1 MIGKRFSAA
10 PRNLIWWATRRGSR
24 FAISCVGIK
33 SSRWARFQKLSAFL
47 FRLFLIR
54 SKSCKS
60 LAWLKTAENSE
71 RSITNLNKR
80 PLPICSRSG
89 LQHNFMQKFDLI
101 IIGGGAGAFA
111 AAIRANELKAKTALV
126 NAGLPLGGTCV
137 NVGCVPSKTLLYA
150 GEILHHSKHH
160 GVAGVELEVKNF
172 DFQKVVQ
179 DELSLVEKLRAEKF
193 IIAAGSTASVP
204 PIEGIREA
212 GFITHIEALKMPKQP
227 KELVVIG
234 AGPLGLEFAQMF
246 ARFGTKVTILQRG
259 DSIFPHSEKALTDRL
274 AEILAKE
281 GITIKTNVEVK
292 SARKESDKR
301 IVSYQIGEAQEEVS
315 ADEILLAA
323 GKTPNTQGLGL
334 DIAGI
339 EIDKRQAVAVNQ
351 NFQTSN
357 KNIFA
362 VGDVTNGPLRL
373 EPTAGREGTLAAENA
388 LKDTTLSI
396 DYNAVPYTIFTDP
409 QLAGVGF
416 TEDEQMKQVGVCA
429 CRTVS
434 FENVPKAII
443 MRRTEG
449 LIKMAIH
456 PQTKQILGVHILA
469 PNAGELIAEA
479 MMLVKNENTIDDVVN
494 SLPMFPT
501 LSEAIKIAALSFTK
515 DISKLSCCV

>member
-1 MIGKRFSAA
+1 MK
-10 PRNLIWWATRRGSR
+10 N
-24 FAISCVGIK
+24 
-33 SSRWARFQKLSAFL
+33 
-47 FRLFLIR
+47 
-54 SKSCKS
+54 
-60 LAWLKTAENSE
+60 
-71 RSITNLNKR
+71 
-80 PLPICSRSG
+80 
-89 LQHNFMQKFDLI
+89 FDLI

-137 NVGCVPSKTLLYA
+137 NVGCVPSKTLFYA
-150 GEILHHSKHH
+150 GEILHHAKHH
-160 GVAGVELEVKNF
+160 GTPGIELEVKNF

-179 DELSLVEKLRAEKF
+179 DELSLVEKLRQEKYEKVLKNLEYVTAIEGKAKFVGVDEIEIVSERNPVAERSSLRGKKF
-193 IIAAGSTASVP
+193 IIAAGSTANVP
-204 PIEGIREA
+204 EIAGIRGV
-212 GFITHIEALKMPKQP
+212 GFLSHIEALRLPRQP
-227 KELVVIG
+227 KELVIIG

-292 SARKESDKR
+292 SVRKENGKKV
-301 IVSYQIGEAQEEVS
+301 ILYTINGAQEETV

-334 DIAGI
+334 DVVGV
-339 EIDKRQAVAVNQ
+339 EVNKQQAVVVNQ
-351 NFQTSN
+351 HFQTSN

-362 VGDVTNGPLRL
+362 VGDVTGAPVRL
-373 EPTAGREGTLAAENA
+373 ETTAGREGTLAAENI
-388 LKDTTLSI
+388 LKGTQLFI
-396 DYNAVPYTIFTDP
+396 DYNTVPYAIFTDP

-416 TEDEQMKQVGVCA
+416 TEDEQMKQMGVCT

-434 FENVPKAII
+434 FADVPKAII
-443 MRRTEG
+443 IHRTQG
-449 LIKMAIH
+449 MIKMAIH
-456 PQTKQILGVHILA
+456 PQTKQILGVHILGA
-469 PNAGELIAEA
+469 HASELIAEA
-479 MMLVKNENTIDDVVN
+479 MMLVKNKNTIDDVVN

-515 DISKLSCCV
+515 DISKLSCCI